1 MLSRWRTAPDGSAV
15 PGSVYLESVR
25 AAAGDAAWLDRV
37 AGRMRSR
44 EGVHGGSM
52 RPARQGVSDPTAATD
67 DRIDWEDAHARQ
79 AAMDADAVEDCGRL
93 LYGDGSGGGMMALSR
108 GAATVV
114 ELRCMRALPWRKVV
128 ESMVMSERWC
138 REQLAVAAD
147 LIDSLGYDAVERGDG
162 GAMDA

>member
-1 MLSRWRTAPDGSAV
+1 MTAPSWRVGPDGSAV
-15 PGSVYLESVR
+15 PGSEYLETVR
-25 AAAGDAAWLDRV
+25 AAAEDAAWLDRA

-52 RPARQGVSDPTAATD
+52 LPARQGTSDPTAATD
-67 DRIDWEDAHARQ
+67 ARIDWEDAHARQ
-79 AAMDADAVEDCGRL
+79 AAMDADAVEDCRRL
-93 LYGDGSGGGMMALSR
+93 LYGSGSGGGMMALSR

-114 ELRCMRALPWRKVV
+114 ELRCMRALPWRKVA
-128 ESMVMSERWC
+128 EGAFMSERWC

-162 GAMDA
+162 GAQG